1 MIGFG
6 EIFRRQLFG
15 YSPDSQL
22 YRRSRTGVL
31 EVWSQLKSL
40 GLDMT
45 FLLEILIG
53 PTSEE
58 AMTE

>member
-1 MIGFG
+1 
-6 EIFRRQLFG
+6 LFG

-22 YRRSRTGVL
+22 YKRSREGVL
-31 EVWSQLKSL
+31 EVCSQLKSL

-53 PTSEE
+53 ASPPE
-58 AMTE
+58 AVTE

>member
-1 MIGFG
+1 
-6 EIFRRQLFG
+6 LFG

-22 YRRSRTGVL
+22 YKRSREGML
-31 EVWSQLKSL
+31 EVWSQLKNL

-53 PTSEE
+53 VPSPE
-58 AMTE
+58 AVKLKRTHYED

>member
-1 MIGFG
+1 
-6 EIFRRQLFG
+6 LFG

-22 YRRSRTGVL
+22 YKRSREGML
-31 EVWSQLKSL
+31 EVWSQLKNL

-53 PTSEE
+53 LPSPE
-58 AMTE
+58 AFKLKRTHYED